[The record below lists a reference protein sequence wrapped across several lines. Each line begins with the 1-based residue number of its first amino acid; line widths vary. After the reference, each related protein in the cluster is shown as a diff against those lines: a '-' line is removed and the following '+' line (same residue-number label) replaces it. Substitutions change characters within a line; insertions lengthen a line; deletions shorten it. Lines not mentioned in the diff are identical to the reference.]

1 MTAMISSHTIRLRL
15 MLDDVIAFGPGKA
28 SLLQSVERTGSIS
41 AAAREM
47 GMSYRRAWLLIED
60 MNRCFRQPLVETA
73 TGGARGGGS
82 RLTDVGRDVLHRY
95 LAAERKANK
104 ALESD
109 VAYLKTLMAGKPLP

>member
-1 MTAMISSHTIRLRL
+1 MAPMLSSHSLRLRL

-28 SLLQSVERTGSIS
+28 SLLQSIERTGSIS

-73 TGGARGGGS
+73 TGGARGGGCS
-82 RLTDVGRDVLHRY
+82 LTEAGREVLHRY
-95 LAAERKANK
+95 LEVERKANK
-104 ALESD
+104 LVASD
-109 VAYLKTLMAGKPLP
+109 MDYLKSLMVGKPRP